1 MRKSLP
7 FFLDFHVLA
16 GELVGCGIRRT
27 CVRLCGYYQSSP
39 ICSLDE
45 AEYVLIIEIDPSL
58 REAQIT
64 IGGFIRDP
72 QVCRP
77 NKH

>member
-1 MRKSLP
+1 
-7 FFLDFHVLA
+7 
-16 GELVGCGIRRT
+16 VGCGIRRT

-72 QVCRP
+72 QVS
-77 NKH
+77 K

>member
-1 MRKSLP
+1 MA
-7 FFLDFHVLA
+7 FVFIA

-72 QVCRP
+72 QVS
-77 NKH
+77 K